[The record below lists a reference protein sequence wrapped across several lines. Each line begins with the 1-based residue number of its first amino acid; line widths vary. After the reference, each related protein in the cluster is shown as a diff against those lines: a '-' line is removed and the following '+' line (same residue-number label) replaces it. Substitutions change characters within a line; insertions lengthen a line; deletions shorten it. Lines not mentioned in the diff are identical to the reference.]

1 MVFCPS
7 VSLYVLYYE
16 SFVLGVLIK
25 RILSELC
32 LYMPNVNSLS
42 SCQFS
47 TANEVRMY
55 SMRALRPMLGLS

>member
-7 VSLYVLYYE
+7 VSLYVLYYKC
-16 SFVLGVLIK
+16 FVLDVSVK

-32 LYMPNVNSLS
+32 LYMPNMNFS

-47 TANEVRMY
+47 TADEVGTSRMH
-55 SMRALRPMLGLS
+55 ALRPILGLS